1 MGCMSTRVALAAGVL
16 ALLASCAGKDAEPEK
31 VDIPGLSLVERG
43 EIAADRMCAFCHQ
56 VRPERPASVEAAAP
70 SFMEIANAPG
80 RNREYLRQFTGEE
93 HLVETLGPQR
103 MTMPTTLLSPEER
116 EEVIAYLLSFQK
128 DPETGR
134 QPFKK
139 LEAFE

>member
-1 MGCMSTRVALAAGVL
+1 MKPRVVLLALALAA
-16 ALLASCAGKDAEPEK
+16 CADEK
-31 VDIPGLSLVERG
+31 APLDLPGLSLVERG
-43 EIAADRMCAFCHQ
+43 QITVERMCAFCHQ
-56 VRPERPASVEAAAP
+56 VTPERAATVEAAAP

-103 MTMPTTLLSPEER
+103 MTMTTTFLSPEER
-116 EEVIAYLLSFQK
+116 EEVIGYILSFQK
-128 DPETGR
+128 DPAIGR
-134 QPFKK
+134 QPWKK

>member
-1 MGCMSTRVALAAGVL
+1 MKARVLLAVAISALAA
-16 ALLASCAGKDAEPEK
+16 SCADDESGRKLDL
-31 VDIPGLSLVERG
+31 PGLSLTERG
-43 EIAADRMCAFCHQ
+43 EMAAERMCAFCHQ
-56 VRPERPASVEAAAP
+56 VTPDRPPTVEAAAP

-116 EEVIAYLLSFQK
+116 EEVIAYLLSFQR
-128 DPETGR
+128 DPEIGR
-134 QPFKK
+134 QPWKK
-139 LEAFE
+139 LEPFE

>member
-1 MGCMSTRVALAAGVL
+1 MMRSRVLAASL
-16 ALLASCAGKDAEPEK
+16 ALGLAACAEEQSKPLDL
-31 VDIPGLSLVERG
+31 PGLSLVERG
-43 EIAADRMCAFCHQ
+43 QIAAERMCAFCHQ
-56 VRPERPASVEAAAP
+56 VTPNRPAAVEAAAP

-103 MTMPTTLLSPEER
+103 MTMPTTLLTPEER
-116 EEVIAYLLSFQK
+116 EEVIAYLLSFQT
-128 DPETGR
+128 DPEIGN
-134 QPFKK
+134 QPWKK

>member
-1 MGCMSTRVALAAGVL
+1 MKARVALIALAGALAA
-16 ALLASCAGKDAEPEK
+16 CADEPQPLD
-31 VDIPGLSLVERG
+31 VPGLRLPERG
-43 EIAADRMCAFCHQ
+43 QITSERMCAFCHQ
-56 VRPERPASVEAAAP
+56 VTPDRAPTVEAAAP

-93 HLVETLGPQR
+93 HLVETLGDKR
-103 MTMPTTLLSPEER
+103 MTMTTTFLSPEER

-134 QPFKK
+134 QPWKK
-139 LEAFE
+139 LEPFE

>member
-1 MGCMSTRVALAAGVL
+1 MGCATARFALAAAA
-16 ALLASCAGKDAEPEK
+16 ALLAASCAEEP
-31 VDIPGLSLVERG
+31 VRPADIPGLSVAERG
-43 EIAADRMCAFCHQ
+43 EMVADRMCAFCHQ
-56 VRPERPASVEAAAP
+56 VNPEKPPAVEAAAP

-80 RNREYLRQFTGEE
+80 RNREYLRQFATEE

-103 MTMPTTLLSPEER
+103 ITMPTTLLSPEER
-116 EEVIAYLLSFQK
+116 EEVIAYLLSYQK

-139 LEAFE
+139 LEPFE